1 MVKCQGL
8 HAHQA
13 VAPIIATLLLIAIAV
28 VGGTIIS
35 LYSNELFISAQIS
48 GYPSIELVQ
57 ILGHDTRDGSLIADY
72 YEQYLALY
80 SGGLADGKKSAGE
93 RVSVF
98 VQNHGINDFVINEI
112 RFAGTVYTFTPNV
125 DTLGW
130 YFFNTAPARGE
141 YVILLDDPDVL
152 LDSSIGIIGPG
163 QTVTLIIGLEDN
175 IKMGRNAQIKITSTN
190 GAVFLGDANIGE
202 FKN

>member
-1 MVKCQGL
+1 MIKCQGL

-13 VAPIIATLLLIAIAV
+13 VAPIIATLLLIAIAI

-48 GYPSIELVQ
+48 GYPTIELVQ
-57 ILGHDTRDGSLIADY
+57 ILGHDTRDGSLIANF
-72 YEQYLALY
+72 YEQYLAVY
-80 SGGLADGKKSAGE
+80 SGGFEDGKKIAGE

-98 VQNHGINDFVINEI
+98 VQNHGVNDFVINEL
-112 RFAGTVYTFTPNV
+112 RFAGTAYTFTPNV

-130 YFFNTAPARGE
+130 YFSNTAPARGE
-141 YVILLDDPDVL
+141 YVILLDSPDIL
-152 LDSSIGIIGPG
+152 LDSSLGIIGPG
-163 QTVTLIIGLEDN
+163 QTVTLIIGLDHN
-175 IKMGRNAQIKITSTN
+175 IKIGRNAQIKITSNN

>member
-1 MVKCQGL
+1 MIKCQGS

-57 ILGHDTRDGSLIADY
+57 ILGHDTRDGTLIVDA
-72 YEQYLALY
+72 YEQFLALY
-80 SGGLADGKKSAGE
+80 SGGFADGQKKAGE

-98 VQNHGINDFVINEI
+98 VQNHGIKDFVINEL
-112 RFAGTVYTFTPNV
+112 RFAGNEYSFTPNQG
-125 DTLGW
+125 TLGM
-130 YFFNTAPARGE
+130 YFLNFAPARGE
-141 YVILLDDPDVL
+141 FVILLDDPDVL

-163 QTVTLIIGLEDN
+163 QTVTLIIGLDHN

>member
-1 MVKCQGL
+1 MIKCQGL

-48 GYPSIELVQ
+48 GYPTIELVQ
-57 ILGHDTRDGSLIADY
+57 ILGHDTRDDSLIVDA
-72 YEQYLALY
+72 YEQYLAAY
-80 SGGLADGKKSAGE
+80 SGGLADGRKIAGE

-98 VQNHGINDFVINEI
+98 VQNHGVNDFVINEL
-112 RFAGTVYTFTPNV
+112 RFAGTAYTFTPNV

-130 YFFNTAPARGE
+130 YFSNTAPARGE
-141 YVILLDDPDVL
+141 YVILLDSPDIL
-152 LDSSIGIIGPG
+152 LDSSLGIIGPG
-163 QTVTLIIGLEDN
+163 QTVTLIIGLDHN
-175 IKMGRNAQIKITSTN
+175 IKIGRNAQIKITSNN

>member
-1 MVKCQGL
+1 MIKCQGL

-13 VAPIIATLLLIAIAV
+13 VAPIIATLLLIAIAI

-48 GYPSIELVQ
+48 GYPTIELVQ
-57 ILGHDTRDGSLIADY
+57 ILGHDTRDGSLIANY
-72 YEQYLALY
+72 YEQYLAVY
-80 SGGLADGKKSAGE
+80 SGGFEDGKKIAGE

-98 VQNHGINDFVINEI
+98 VQNHGVNDFVINEL
-112 RFAGTVYTFTPNV
+112 RFAGTAYTFTPNV

-130 YFFNTAPARGE
+130 YFSNTAPARGE
-141 YVILLDDPDVL
+141 YVILLDSPDIL
-152 LDSSIGIIGPG
+152 LDSSLGIIGPG
-163 QTVTLIIGLEDN
+163 QTVTLIIGLDHN
-175 IKMGRNAQIKITSTN
+175 IKIGRNAQIKITSNN

>member
-1 MVKCQGL
+1 MIKCQGL

-13 VAPIIATLLLIAIAV
+13 VAPIIATLLLIAIAI

-48 GYPSIELVQ
+48 GYPSIELLQ
-57 ILGHDTRDGSLIADY
+57 LLGHDTRDDSLIVDA
-72 YEQYLALY
+72 YEQYLAAY
-80 SGGLADGKKSAGE
+80 SGGLADGRKIAGE

-98 VQNHGINDFVINEI
+98 VQNHGVNDFVINEL
-112 RFAGTVYTFTPNV
+112 RFAGTAYAFTPNV

-130 YFFNTAPARGE
+130 YFSNTAPARGE
-141 YVILLDDPDVL
+141 YVILLDSPDIL
-152 LDSSIGIIGPG
+152 LDSSLGIIGPG
-163 QTVTLIIGLEDN
+163 QTVTLIIGLDHN
-175 IKMGRNAQIKITSTN
+175 IKIGRNAQIKITSNN